1 MKRLTDKEKR
11 EICRLYYSG
20 EKTKAELA
28 RSFNVSHTA
37 ISKILNDDEVAGSFK
52 SLTDETSTEC
62 QLSMLA
68 FLESKKT
75 VAQELISIALS
86 SVKEKISK
94 ASLKD
99 TINAI
104 EKLSIVFKDS
114 GAGQDGSGNGNAN
127 ELRIVVEKKVVD
139 LTKGEDDA
147 DN

>member
-1 MKRLTDKEKR
+1 MRKLTDKEKR

-52 SLTDETSTEC
+52 NLTDETSTEC

-75 VAQELISIALS
+75 VAQELISVALS
-86 SVKEKISK
+86 SVKDKISK

-104 EKLSIVFKDS
+104 EKLSVVFKDN
-114 GAGQDGSGNGNAN
+114 GTGQDGSENAN

-147 DN
+147 DDQL